1 MSMFKDCPHF
11 EKHDDYYTAS
21 ASWDMIEPYIKAKG
35 FKRVYE
41 ACMLNST
48 LSKSPQYWKDKGYEV
63 IYNYEWNF
71 LEHEEPKENYD
82 CIITNPPFNL
92 EIKLPILKKL
102 IEIDKPFCLI
112 MNVCNVFA
120 KYFNDLFK
128 EKQEH
133 LEIIFP
139 RGKILFEKMEWKE
152 GKQQLIKTKAPAFY
166 CVFVCY
172 KMDLGIKM
180 L

>member
-1 MSMFKDCPHF
+1 MADFKALSVYT
-11 EKHDDYYTAS
+11 KHDDYYTAPS
-21 ASWDMIEPYIKAKG
+21 SWNMIEPYIKAKG

-63 IYNYEWNF
+63 IFNHNWNF

-82 CIITNPPFNL
+82 CIITNPPFDL
-92 EIKLPILKKL
+92 DIKLPILKKL
-102 IEIDKPFCLI
+102 VQLDKPFCII

-128 EKQEH
+128 DKQEH
-133 LEIIFP
+133 LEFIYP
-139 RGKILFEKMEWKE
+139 RGKILFEKMVNGKME
-152 GKQQLIKTKAPAFY
+152 GKIKQPSFY